1 MPLQI
6 GAPADATADVVD
18 SYRRRF
24 AAAVP
29 ERIAALAHRPD
40 AATQAQAAAPPAPTQ
55 NRVLEEHIAAL
66 TADLNAAKAEA
77 KAALDGQVRLRAAL
91 DALAGEARA
100 LPAST
105 PPREPGQPPA
115 TNRRDTATNVLMET
129 IRLMR

>member
-40 AATQAQAAAPPAPTQ
+40 AATQA
-55 NRVLEEHIAAL
+55 
-66 TADLNAAKAEA
+66 
-77 KAALDGQVRLRAAL
+77 
-91 DALAGEARA
+91 
-100 LPAST
+100 
-105 PPREPGQPPA
+105 
-115 TNRRDTATNVLMET
+115 
-129 IRLMR
+129 